1 MLVSKTHADRIDRP
15 VAIMATMP
23 ERGNGQA
30 LAVNYPRT
38 AGNCANFGHN

>member
-1 MLVSKTHADRIDRP
+1 MLVSKTHADQGDRS

-23 ERGNGQA
+23 ESGNGQA

-38 AGNCANFGHN
+38 AGNCAKFRHN

>member
-1 MLVSKTHADRIDRP
+1 
-15 VAIMATMP
+15 MP

-38 AGNCANFGHN
+38 AGNCAKFGHN